1 MKQIYLLCFSLL
13 LMACQG
19 DAPKEETAA
28 LTTTKL
34 TGEWLCVAGSI
45 DGNSEDVLFVEDSTK
60 QQAGARLKFL
70 AEEQLDFALFEQF
83 GLNNPQAYK
92 IEDKQL
98 VIGGGELKIDV
109 LEAKDNELKLKIL
122 FQERDIRMQLKK
134 Q

>member
-13 LMACQG
+13 FMACQG
-19 DAPKEETAA
+19 DAPQTETAA
-28 LTTTKL
+28 LTKEKL

-45 DGNSEDVLFVEDSTK
+45 DGNSEDVLFVEDSAK

-70 AEEQLDFALFEQF
+70 AEEQLDFALLEQF
-83 GLNNPQAYK
+83 GLNNPEAYK

-98 VIGGGELKIDV
+98 IIAGGQLKIDV
-109 LEAKDNELKLKIL
+109 LEAKEDELQLKI
-122 FQERDIRMQLKK
+122 FFEDKDIRMQLKK

>member
-1 MKQIYLLCFSLL
+1 
-13 LMACQG
+13 MACQG
-19 DAPKEETAA
+19 DAPKEEATA

-92 IEDKQL
+92 IEDKL
-98 VIGGGELKIDV
+98 WCL
-109 LEAKDNELKLKIL
+109 IL
-122 FQERDIRMQLKK
+122 HLFFCSRFSFIIIILAGC
-134 Q
+134 